1 MEEVM
6 SQLIARV
13 VFLPGHS
20 HTGARLAVALRRSRA
35 VAFSL
40 LADRALAA

>member
-1 MEEVM
+1 M

-13 VFLPGHS
+13 VS
-20 HTGARLAVALRRSRA
+20 SSARARKGARGAVSLSRSRE
-35 VAFSL
+35 VVVSL

>member
-1 MEEVM
+1 M

-13 VFLPGHS
+13 VSSPSRPRASG
-20 HTGARLAVALRRSRA
+20 RLAAVLRRSRNA
-35 VAFSL
+35 VFSL